1 MNIKALIL
9 VALALAALALS
20 SCSGSEPPT
29 PTASVPNT
37 QTVGEV
43 AITQYSRPPAMSID
57 AAKSYTA
64 TLKTNHGEIIIEL
77 FASDAPATVNSFV
90 FLARENFYD
99 GVIFHRVIDGFMI
112 QGGDPTGTGSG
123 GPGYKFQDEFVPSI
137 TFAEPGLLAM
147 ANSGP
152 GTNGSQFFI
161 TVTPTPH
168 LNGKHTIFG
177 KVTDGYDVALAISK
191 LNTGPRDKPADPVVI
206 ESIDI
211 SEG

>member
-37 QTVGEV
+37 QTAGEV
-43 AITQYSRPPAMSID
+43 AITQYSRPPEMSID

-112 QGGDPTGTGSG
+112 QGGDPTGTGTG
-123 GPGYKFQDEFVPSI
+123 GRATSSRTNSSLPSPSRSRVSWPWPTRAPGPTAASSSSPSPRHL
-137 TFAEPGLLAM
+137 TSTA
-147 ANSGP
+147 
-152 GTNGSQFFI
+152 T
-161 TVTPTPH
+161 TPSS
-168 LNGKHTIFG
+168 
-177 KVTDGYDVALAISK
+177 A
-191 LNTGPRDKPADPVVI
+191 R
-206 ESIDI
+206 
-211 SEG
+211 